1 MTSNTT
7 SQAIAEAASRAM
19 DERDHAS
26 KHLGIEIAEIKPG
39 FARLT
44 MTVKQTMVNGHDICH
59 GGMIFTLADTAFA
72 HACNSYNFNTVAAG
86 CSIEYLAPAKLN
98 DVLTANAQEQTQVG
112 RTGIYDVVVTDQDQ
126 KTIAV
131 FRGKSARIKGELV
144 PGLTPQ
150 ESKRSD
156 RD

>member
-1 MTSNTT
+1 MSNKLTP
-7 SQAIAEAASRAM
+7 QIIAEAASRAM
-19 DERDHAS
+19 HERDHVAH
-26 KHLGIEIAEIKPG
+26 HLGITINAIKPG
-39 FARLT
+39 YAKLR

-86 CSIEYLAPAKLN
+86 CSIEYLAPAQLH
-98 DVLTANAQEQTQVG
+98 DVLTATAQEQTVVG
-112 RTGIYDVVVTDQDQ
+112 RTGIYDVVVIDQDD

-144 PGLTPQ
+144 PRLTPQ
-150 ESKRSD
+150 E
-156 RD
+156 

>member
-1 MTSNTT
+1 MNMTP
-7 SQAIAEAASRAM
+7 QAIAETASHAM
-19 DERDHAS
+19 HERDHAAH
-26 KHLGIEIAEIKPG
+26 HLGISVAEIKPG

-86 CSIEYLAPAKLN
+86 CSIEYLAPAKLG
-98 DVLTANAQEQTQVG
+98 DILTASAQEQVISG
-112 RTGIYDVVVTDQDQ
+112 RTGIYDVLVTDQLNI
-126 KTIAV
+126 TIAI

-144 PGLTPQ
+144 PGLTL
-150 ESKRSD
+150 
-156 RD
+156 

>member
-1 MTSNTT
+1 MNNKITPQT
-7 SQAIAEAASRAM
+7 IAEAASRAM
-19 DERDHAS
+19 HERDHAAH
-26 KHLGIEIAEIKPG
+26 HLGIAVTEIKPG

-44 MTVKQTMVNGHDICH
+44 MAVKQTMVNGHDICH

-86 CSIEYLAPAKLN
+86 CSIDYLAPARLG
-98 DVLTANAQEQTQVG
+98 DMLSATAQEQILSG
-112 RTGIYDVVVTDQDQ
+112 RTGIYDIVVTDQHD
-126 KTIAV
+126 KTIAL

-150 ESKRSD
+150 E
-156 RD
+156 

>member
-1 MTSNTT
+1 MTTNLTPQT
-7 SQAIAEAASRAM
+7 IAEAASRAM
-19 DERDHAS
+19 HERDHAA

-39 FARLT
+39 FAGLT

-86 CSIEYLAPAKLN
+86 CGIEYLAPAKLH
-98 DVLTANAQEQTQVG
+98 DVLTATAQEQALVG
-112 RTGIYDVVVTDQDQ
+112 RTGIYDVVVTNQEN
-126 KTIAV
+126 KIIAV

-144 PGLTPQ
+144 PGLAQ
-150 ESKRSD
+150 QQ
-156 RD
+156 

>member
-1 MTSNTT
+1 MKSNNKPQT
-7 SQAIAEAASRAM
+7 IAEAASRAM
-19 DERDHAS
+19 HERDHAAH
-26 KHLGIEIAEIKPG
+26 HLGISVAEIKPG
-39 FARLT
+39 YAKLI

-72 HACNSYNFNTVAAG
+72 HACNSYNLNTVAAG
-86 CSIEYLAPAKLN
+86 CNIEYLAPAKLH
-98 DVLTANAQEQTQVG
+98 DVLTAAAQEQTLVG
-112 RTGIYDVVVTDQDQ
+112 RSGIYDVVVTDQHR

-150 ESKRSD
+150 E
-156 RD
+156 